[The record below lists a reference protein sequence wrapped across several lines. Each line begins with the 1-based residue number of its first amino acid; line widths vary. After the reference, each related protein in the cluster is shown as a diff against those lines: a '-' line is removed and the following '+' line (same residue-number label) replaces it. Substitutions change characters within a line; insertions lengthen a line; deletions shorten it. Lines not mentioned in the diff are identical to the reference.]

1 MKGLIATGLLV
12 AVLAGVFFF
21 SWMGKN
27 DHEVVLKQGVV
38 SQQDVC
44 TAKFDEMFKSIKQT
58 AQVPDKFIER
68 SEEAFKKIYTPL
80 IEGRYQ
86 NNDGE
91 QQAVMMKWVQESNPD
106 FDLNAFSGMYEKIQ
120 QIIEIKRTEFFTE
133 QKKLISR
140 HQEHTIFVSTFMNKN
155 LFMLGER
162 EIGYCSGNVDKTDP
176 DYVFCLQI
184 ITSANTDNAYKTG
197 QENDISVF

>member
-12 AVLAGVFFF
+12 GVLLVIFAF
-21 SWMGKN
+21 SWVGKN
-27 DHEVVLKQGVV
+27 DHEVVLNQGVV

-44 TAKFDEMFKSIKQT
+44 TAKFDEMFKSISQA
-58 AQVPDKFIER
+58 AQVPAEFMEQSK
-68 SEEAFKKIYTPL
+68 SAFKEIYTPL

-86 NNDGE
+86 NKDGE
-91 QQAVMMKWVQESNPD
+91 QQAVMMKWIQESNPT

-120 QIIEIKRTEFFTE
+120 QVIEIKRTEFFTE

-155 LFMLGER
+155 LFMLANR
-162 EIGYCSGNVDKTDP
+162 KIKYCSGGVDKTDS
-176 DYVFCLQI
+176 DYIFCLQI